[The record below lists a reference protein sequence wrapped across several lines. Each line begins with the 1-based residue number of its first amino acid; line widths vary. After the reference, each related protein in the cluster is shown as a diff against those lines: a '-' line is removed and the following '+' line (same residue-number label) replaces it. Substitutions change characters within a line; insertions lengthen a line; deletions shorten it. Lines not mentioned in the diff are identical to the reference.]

1 MSARVSSYFYTF
13 FSFTSSELRRAAGD
27 QIGNAFLN
35 AQVPFLNLYSLAKKG
50 DKSAVDE
57 YAPEFVEHSAQ
68 MVESAKIS
76 AFTISK
82 NPVLKAKILQAAEA
96 LSDMIQPAVTS
107 AKMLASD
114 NQQKCYIEHMDVV
127 M

>member
-1 MSARVSSYFYTF
+1 M
-13 FSFTSSELRRAAGD
+13 
-27 QIGNAFLN
+27 
-35 AQVPFLNLYSLAKKG
+35 AKKG
-50 DKSAVDE
+50 DRAGVDE
-57 YAPEFVEHSAQ
+57 YAPEFIEHSSQ

-96 LSDMIQPAVTS
+96 VSEMIHPAANS